1 MIENLTNDRYCS
13 EFFDGKFLWISCGT
27 PDRLTKERLEGRIKD
42 AFEKAGDEVSEVEI
56 KDGFESIKK
65 QYTEK
70 ESAAEALLVALD
82 GVERYIPVKL
92 FVKEIIFD
100 HDLGSDTDDGGAAAI
115 LIKAHR
121 DGYVKALA
129 ITSCVFNSF
138 ASCCIKSIC
147 EYFGVDD
154 IEIGVNT
161 ERDSHKSDAWWRCSY
176 IPVQL
181 YYVQKGR
188 EIPTFETNTKLIRRK
203 LAESHGDVTFLS
215 TGALPDLLALFQTE
229 GDEYSP
235 LSGVELFKQNVGHYV
250 CGGCK
255 FPEGSR
261 ESNFLCDPE
270 ACDLVINQY
279 LKGFPISFVGAEV
292 AGIVFSGSV
301 MKQEK
306 YENYIL
312 RQIYETWR
320 PDDCNHNSWDLGV
333 MHYSIFGVSSGF
345 FTVNKGYTV
354 EPYGTNGEAH
364 VTEGGCH
371 EYIVRLADP
380 QTLSNVF
387 NWWIVP

>member
-1 MIENLTNDRYCS
+1 MIENLTSDRYCS

-27 PDRLTKERLEGRIKD
+27 PDRLTKERLENRIKD
-42 AFEKAGDEVSEVEI
+42 AFEKAGDSVDKVEI
-56 KDGFESIKK
+56 KEGFESLKN
-65 QYTEK
+65 QYEQK
-70 ESAAEALLVALD
+70 ESATESLFVSID
-82 GVERYIPVKL
+82 GEDSYIPVKL
-92 FVKEIIFD
+92 FIKEIIFD

-129 ITSCVFNSF
+129 ITSCVFNPY
-138 ASCCIKSIC
+138 ASYCIKEMC
-147 EYFGVDD
+147 DYFGVDD
-154 IEIGVNT
+154 IDIGINT
-161 ERDSHKSDAWWRCSY
+161 ERDTLKSDDWWRCSY

-188 EIPTFETNTKLIRRK
+188 EFPTFETNTKLIRRK
-203 LAESHGDVTFLS
+203 LVESHGDVTVLS
-215 TGALPDLLALFQTE
+215 TGSLTDFLALFQT
-229 GDEYSP
+229 GADEISP

-255 FPEGSR
+255 FPEGSQ

-270 ACDLVINQY
+270 ACDVVINHY
-279 LKGFPISFVGAEV
+279 LKEFPITFVGAEV
-292 AGIVFSGSV
+292 AGVVFSGSV

-345 FTVNKGYTV
+345 FTVKKGYKV
-354 EPYGTNGEAH
+354 EPYGIKGEAH
-364 VTEGGCH
+364 VTEGGKH
-371 EYIVRLADP
+371 EYVVRVADVE
-380 QTLSNVF
+380 TLSCVF